1 MFGTAFEIGA
11 EGCFEL
17 PDGTG
22 PGIDVDESIFEKYS
36 SIDGPDY
43 VESSEVK
50 QGDMMGN
57 LFKKLLVA
65 VCLGAVAVSA
75 AMAQTFPDRT
85 VRFVVPY
92 PPGGFNDTLARVSA
106 EKLTKMWNQP
116 VVVENKPGGNTTVG
130 NMSVAKAPADGYTIL
145 ITPLPFS
152 ALPGLYGANLPY
164 DALKDFT
171 PLVWAG
177 STQNALVVRNELPV
191 NNVKDLLEYARKNP
205 GKLNFGSTG
214 SGSSN
219 HLSMELFMKMT
230 GTKMAHIPYKGSAPA
245 VTAMLGGEI
254 DALFDNVPNVL
265 QHIKAGKLKAIGVSG
280 VQRSVLLPEVP
291 TVAESGV
298 PGYEVNVWFGMQLP
312 AGTPKPIVDKLN
324 RDIVQLL
331 KEPDVVQRFRI
342 QGVEVVASTP
352 AEFSQLVQKEIVKW
366 TQLIKDAN
374 IRIE

>member
-1 MFGTAFEIGA
+1 
-11 EGCFEL
+11 
-17 PDGTG
+17 
-22 PGIDVDESIFEKYS
+22 
-36 SIDGPDY
+36 
-43 VESSEVK
+43 
-50 QGDMMGN
+50 MGN
-57 LFKKLLVA
+57 LLKKLLA
-65 VCLGAVAVSA
+65 AACLGAVAAGA

-106 EKLTKMWNQP
+106 EKLTKVWNQP
-116 VVVENKPGGNTTVG
+116 VVVENKPGGNTTIG
-130 NMSVAKAPADGYTIL
+130 NVFVAKSPPDGYTIL

-191 NNVKDLLEYARKNP
+191 NNVKELLEYARKNP
-205 GKLNFGSTG
+205 GKLNYGSTG

-219 HLSMELFMKMT
+219 HLSMELFMQMT

-245 VTAMLGGEI
+245 VTAMLGSEI

-265 QHIKAGKLKAIGVSG
+265 QHIKAGKMKAIGVSG
-280 VQRSVLLPEVP
+280 VHRSMLLPEVP

-312 AGTPKPIVDKLN
+312 AGTSKPIVDKLN

-342 QGVEVVASTP
+342 LGVEVVASTP

>member
-1 MFGTAFEIGA
+1 
-11 EGCFEL
+11 
-17 PDGTG
+17 
-22 PGIDVDESIFEKYS
+22 
-36 SIDGPDY
+36 
-43 VESSEVK
+43 
-50 QGDMMGN
+50 MGN
-57 LFKKLLVA
+57 LFKKLLA
-65 VCLGAVAVSA
+65 AACLGAVAAGA

-130 NMSVAKAPADGYTIL
+130 NVFVAKSPPDGYTIL

-191 NNVKDLLEYARKNP
+191 NNVKELLEYARKNP
-205 GKLNFGSTG
+205 GKLNYGSTG

-219 HLSMELFMKMT
+219 HLSMELFMQMT

-280 VQRSVLLPEVP
+280 VHRSVLLPEVP